1 MKFFEM
7 FSPKP
12 KTPSD
17 IKLEKIINM
26 LFPPLELREDKE
38 GRKYHVDYSVDANLE
53 AALNDLEEGYNDD
66 ASRKTI
72 KGVSDRLFEVRQY
85 LEVMNELD
93 RKAQYLIVDEPKE
106 FDPESIKPSDR
117 G

>member
-1 MKFFEM
+1 MKLFEM
-7 FSPKP
+7 FTPKP
-12 KTPSD
+12 KTPAEQ
-17 IKLEKIINM
+17 KLDKIVNM

-53 AALNDLEEGYNDD
+53 AALNDLEEGFNDD

-85 LEVMNELD
+85 LEVMNKLD
-93 RKAQYLIVDEPKE
+93 SKAEYLIVDDPKD
-106 FDPESIKPSDR
+106 FDPETIKPAE
-117 G
+117 